1 MLSTYIVVENGLTSS
16 EFLSINIRPVARMYL
31 FIKIHLNKCN
41 FLSTPISS
49 LRRDKKLMQMLVGEK
64 DFSHLLLK
72 P

>member
-16 EFLSINIRPVARMYL
+16 EFLSINIRVARMYL

-64 DFSHLLLK
+64 DFSHLPLK

>member
-16 EFLSINIRPVARMYL
+16 EFLSINIRVARMYL

-41 FLSTPISS
+41 FLSTLISS

-64 DFSHLLLK
+64 KISHLPLK